1 MLSSQR
7 TLFDI
12 PADVA
17 YLNSAGWSPLP
28 RATQDAARAAVSRK
42 GQPWTLG
49 ADFADKQHERARAAA
64 AALIGADAGDVALVS
79 SVGYGVAIAGK
90 LLPIARGSRVLVLAN
105 DHTSPVL
112 EWIARAD
119 AQGFTVEI
127 VAQPANGDWTS
138 AVLEAIGRRGAPPL
152 SLASISS
159 IHWSDGGLLDIG
171 KIQQALRQNGAAL
184 LVDATHSVGVIATD
198 VKALDPDF
206 LIFPTY
212 KWVLG
217 PYGRAFV
224 YVAKRH
230 QDGVPLE
237 QTSFGRRNVKAENP
251 VYFADTRYLPDARRY
266 DMGERDHFISMEMAA
281 IGMEMMTSWGAQAVA
296 QRLAALTRRIADG
309 LAGVNSVQVPDERFR
324 APHVLSLGFSDGLP
338 PHLIPALA
346 NEQIYV
352 AARLGRMRVSPH
364 VYNDEAD
371 VDRFIAAVKR
381 LTGRDKA
388 VAAG

>member
-7 TLFDI
+7 ALFDI
-12 PADVA
+12 PSDVA
-17 YLNSAGWSPLP
+17 YQNAAGWSPLP
-28 RATQDAARAAVSRK
+28 LATQEAARAAVARK
-42 GQPWTLG
+42 AQPWKLS

-64 AALIGADAGDVALVS
+64 ASLIGADAGDVALVS

-90 LLPIARGSRVLVLAN
+90 LLAIPRGSRVLVLAN

-112 EWIARAD
+112 EWASRAD
-119 AQGFTVEI
+119 AQGFTLET
-127 VAQPANGDWTS
+127 VAQPADGDWTS
-138 AVLEAIGRRGAPPL
+138 AVLEAIARKGAAPL

-159 IHWSDGGLLDIG
+159 IHWSDGGLLDMP
-171 KIQQALRQNGAAL
+171 KIRDALRQHGAAL
-184 LVDATHSVGVIATD
+184 LVDATHGVGVVATD
-198 VKALDPDF
+198 VKTLDPDF

-230 QDGVPLE
+230 HDGVPLE

-251 VYFADTRYLPDARRY
+251 VYFEDTRYLPDARRY

-281 IGMEMMTSWGAQAVA
+281 IGMEMMAKWGAAAVA

-309 LAGVNSVQVPDERFR
+309 LKGTKVQVLDERFR
-324 APHVLSLGFSDGLP
+324 APHVLSLGFGGNMPAD
-338 PHLIPALA
+338 LIPALA
-346 NEQIYV
+346 REQIYV
-352 AARLGRMRVSPH
+352 VARLGRMRVSPH

-371 VDRFIAAVKR
+371 VDRFVATIKR
-381 LTGRDKA
+381 A
-388 VAAG
+388 MA